1 MPGLRPTPPEP
12 PDDDAP
18 IPVNF
23 GYLTMRAQ
31 TGEVFF
37 AMTFQQM
44 IAFLTEIID
53 RLDEDDASA
62 IYHLNKINAI
72 LRSYLNNGN

>member
-1 MPGLRPTPPEP
+1 
-12 PDDDAP
+12 
-18 IPVNF
+18 
-23 GYLTMRAQ
+23 MRAQ

-44 IAFLTEIID
+44 IAFFTEIID
-53 RLDEDDASA
+53 RLDEEDASA

-72 LRSYLNNGN
+72 LRRYLNNGD